1 MTFNTDDLTVV
12 PLGFDQLASVGQVMS
27 HAFDP
32 RYGEAWNEAQCL
44 ALLALPGYRLSGL
57 MSEDGAM
64 LGFSICR
71 YVAGE
76 SELLLIA
83 VDPAFGR
90 NGCGTILI
98 NDWIAHCRQNGT
110 NRIFLEVRADNP
122 ALTLYDKLGF
132 TRLAVRP
139 AYYRGGDG
147 VMRDAVTMQK
157 LIFAIE
163 STT

>member
-1 MTFNTDDLTVV
+1 MLPKTNDYHLLA
-12 PLGFDQLASVGQVMS
+12 LGYDALADVDRIMQR
-27 HAFDP
+27 AFDP
-32 RYGEAWNEAQCL
+32 RYGEAWSKAQCL

-57 MSEDGAM
+57 VSGKGKM
-64 LGFSICR
+64 LGFSISR

-83 VDPAFGR
+83 VDPLFGR
-90 NGCGTILI
+90 NGYGTILI
-98 NDWIAHCRQNGT
+98 NDWIAHCRQNGI
-110 NRIFLEVRADNP
+110 NRMFLEVRADNP